1 MNQNNQE
8 TQKGTKDNRAEQD
21 RDIRYVQR
29 EDIKKQERTQYGL
42 WGFIWLI
49 FVAIS
54 ICAPHILKLFD
65 IKYDLLDALFTIIME
80 ICIAL
85 MGSFF
90 ILYFIE
96 HNRVKSED
104 VARKKEIKD
113 VFEDTLNDSII
124 PIMTEKQTDHKNAL
138 EKTYVDCLVKKN
150 ILVSKLND
158 DSVDSFMQD
167 CISHYCQ
174 QLSEHYKNYIK
185 DSVHVFRKDFNYE
198 VVVDINKKE
207 ISQDIAYERFF
218 RDPDNRASYQLK
230 CLFLFGTNELDEA
243 MDDDSYFFREELTN
257 IELLNSINKTL
268 EDSSKDIKQELIDKL
283 DLKITIENE
292 KIKNPEIQ
300 YEVLKNNS
308 GDKIGLLFYATIPQE
323 HIRTEDSYIY
333 YKGKVHCNYNYDIDN
348 IFYCIFSNPTTGS
361 THFSIH
367 FENFDPQKFNFKNV
381 KHITM
386 LSLKKK
392 KKKKNGE
399 EVGDFTLDRSSK
411 NTIAFNAKKTI
422 FPRGGI
428 VIRW

>member
-1 MNQNNQE
+1 MNGNKIL
-8 TQKGTKDNRAEQD
+8 TAFLKYKIIIYT
-21 RDIRYVQR
+21 
-29 EDIKKQERTQYGL
+29 L
-42 WGFIWLI
+42 
-49 FVAIS
+49 VAILCAVGI
-54 ICAPHILKLFD
+54 ICLYNDGALHLKEIALEAF
-65 IKYDLLDALFTIIME
+65 LALFSTS
-80 ICIAL
+80 L
-85 MGSFF
+85 
-90 ILYFIE
+90 ILVLVDAI
-96 HNRVKSED
+96 KDKAED
-104 VARKKEIKD
+104 EAQKKEIEKIFD
-113 VFEDTLNDSII
+113 DTMKKEDGII
-124 PIMTEKQTDHKNAL
+124 PRIEAVQDKHKGAIEQSL
-138 EKTYVDCLVKKN
+138 VDCLVEKSN
-150 ILVSKLND
+150 LVSKLND

-174 QLSEHYKNYIK
+174 KLSEHYKNYIK

-198 VVVDINKKE
+198 VVVDINNKE

-218 RDPDNRASYQLK
+218 RGHDNGEPYQLK

-257 IELLNSINKTL
+257 TELLNSINNIL
-268 EDSSKDIKQELIDKL
+268 EDSSKNIKQGLIKKL

-292 KIKNPEIQ
+292 NIDDSAIQ
-300 YEVLKNNS
+300 YKLIETKS
-308 GDKIGLLFYATIPQE
+308 GNKIGLLFYVNIPE
-323 HIRTEDSYIY
+323 RHIRTEDSYVY

-367 FENFDPQKFNFKNV
+367 FENFDSKMFNFKNV

-392 KKKKNGE
+392 KINKNGE
-399 EVGDFTLDRSSK
+399 EVGDFTLERSSK

>member
-1 MNQNNQE
+1 MNWNNKVL
-8 TQKGTKDNRAEQD
+8 TAFLKYK
-21 RDIRYVQR
+21 IIIYS
-29 EDIKKQERTQYGL
+29 L
-42 WGFIWLI
+42 
-49 FVAIS
+49 VALLCAIGI
-54 ICAPHILKLFD
+54 ICIYNDDELHLKEIALEA
-65 IKYDLLDALFTIIME
+65 LLALFSTS
-80 ICIAL
+80 L
-85 MGSFF
+85 
-90 ILYFIE
+90 ILVLVDAI
-96 HNRVKSED
+96 KDKAED
-104 VARKKEIKD
+104 EAQKKEIEKIFD
-113 VFEDTLNDSII
+113 ETMKKEDGII
-124 PIMTEKQTDHKNAL
+124 PRIEAAQDKHKDAIEQSLAN
-138 EKTYVDCLVKKN
+138 CLVEKSD
-150 ILVSKLND
+150 LVSKLND
-158 DSVDSFMQD
+158 ESVDSFMQD

-174 QLSEHYKNYIK
+174 KLSEHYKNYIK

-198 VVVDINKKE
+198 VVVDINDKE

-218 RDPDNRASYQLK
+218 RDPDNRSSYQLK

-257 IELLNSINKTL
+257 IELLNSINKIL
-268 EDSSKDIKQELIDKL
+268 EDSTKDIKRELINKL

-292 KIKNPEIQ
+292 KIEDSEIQ
-300 YEVLKNNS
+300 YKVIETKS
-308 GDKIGLLFYATIPQE
+308 GNKIGLLFYATIPQE
-323 HIRTEDSYIY
+323 HIRTEDSYVY

-367 FENFDPQKFNFKNV
+367 FENFDSKMFNIKNV

-392 KKKKNGE
+392 KKNKNGE